1 MSWPCQR
8 CLMIGN
14 QIPKAWSPGDPLSP
28 SGWRW
33 AWPWPPPLARNAQLP
48 VVATLLAGVE
58 TSLPPKRLPWNAL
71 DAGLGARVGQ
81 GLAARLT
88 AT

>member
-1 MSWPCQR
+1 
-8 CLMIGN
+8 MIGN
-14 QIPKAWSPGDPLSP
+14 QIPKAWSPQGPLSP

-33 AWPWPPPLARNAQLP
+33 AWPWPPPLAQLL

-58 TSLPPKRLPWNAL
+58 TSLPPKRLLWNAL
-71 DAGLGARVGQ
+71 DVGLGARAGQ